1 MTRTPS
7 VSVIMYHRIGAET
20 YDPADTFLNVAA
32 DRFAHQMALLARL
45 KYRAIT
51 FAEAIAGLSGRGPLP
66 RRAACI
72 TFDDAFRCVADRA
85 LPTLEAFHWP
95 ATVFVASG
103 WIGKIYGE
111 GRSAPTEADRVL
123 DATGIMELSERGWEI
138 GGHTRSHA
146 RLGDMEDDAALDEI
160 QGGIRDLQSILGV
173 SPRTFCYPAGSY
185 NARTRSLVQQTELL
199 GACTT
204 RSGLAR
210 SGGDMFLIPRVK
222 PAARDGMGRFLYRLL
237 IRPHLP

>member
-1 MTRTPS
+1 
-7 VSVIMYHRIGAET
+7 MYHRVGAEMH
-20 YDPADTFLNVAA
+20 DPADTFLNVAA

-45 KYRAIT
+45 KYKAIT
-51 FAEAIAGLSGRGPLP
+51 FSEAAAGLSGRGPLP
-66 RRAACI
+66 KRAVCI
-72 TFDDAFRCVADRA
+72 TFDDAFRCIADPA
-85 LPTLEAFHWP
+85 LPTLEALNWP

-103 WIGKIYGE
+103 WIGKVYGE

-123 DATGIMELSERGWEI
+123 DAPGLMELRERGWEI

-146 RLGDMEDDAALDEI
+146 RLGDLEDGAALDEI
-160 QGGIRDLQSILGV
+160 EGGVADLQSIVGV
-173 SPRTFCYPAGSY
+173 RPQTFCYPRGSY
-185 NARTRSLVQQTELL
+185 NARTPSLVRQAGLI